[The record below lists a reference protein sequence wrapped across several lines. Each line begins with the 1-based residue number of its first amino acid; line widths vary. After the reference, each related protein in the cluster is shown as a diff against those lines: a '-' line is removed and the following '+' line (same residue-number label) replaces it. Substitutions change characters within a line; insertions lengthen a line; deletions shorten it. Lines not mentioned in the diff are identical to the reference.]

1 MELWIVLSI
10 AAAGFQTLRFML
22 QKQLSLGTLSAG
34 GATFARFAYSAPL
47 VVLGLAGYLAWQ
59 DVAVP
64 RLSGAFWAYAL
75 TGALTQVLA
84 TWCVVALFSAR
95 NFAVGITF
103 KKTEVI
109 LTALVGL
116 IILGDQIGIAAWC
129 AIVVGLIG
137 VLILSD
143 NAGLPGV
150 SLRRIANRAAALGL
164 ASGGFF
170 AVSAVAYRG
179 ATLEIANDD
188 PLLRAGIAL
197 AVVTTS
203 QMLGMAAWLSWRES
217 GQLTAVWQARR
228 VAIWI
233 GITSMGGSLCWFT
246 AFTLQAAALVFAVG
260 QVEVIFS
267 LAASVLVFRERTSP
281 RELWGIA
288 LLTLSILM
296 LVWFG

>member
-47 VVLGLAGYLAWQ
+47 VVLGLAGYLAWH

-143 NAGLPGV
+143 NAGLPGF

-267 LAASVLVFRERTSP
+267 LVASVLVFRERTSP

>member
-47 VVLGLAGYLAWQ
+47 VVLALAGYLAWH

>member
-22 QKQLSLGTLSAG
+22 QKQLSLGRLSAG

-47 VVLGLAGYLAWQ
+47 VVLALAGYLAWH

-137 VLILSD
+137 VLVLSD

-170 AVSAVAYRG
+170 ALSAVAYRG

>member
-47 VVLGLAGYLAWQ
+47 VVLALAGYLAWH

-137 VLILSD
+137 VLVLSD